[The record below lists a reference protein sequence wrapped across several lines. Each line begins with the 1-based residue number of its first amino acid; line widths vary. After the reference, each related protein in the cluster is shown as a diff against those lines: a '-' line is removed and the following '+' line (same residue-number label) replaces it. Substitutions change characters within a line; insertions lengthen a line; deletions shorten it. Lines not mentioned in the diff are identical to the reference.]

1 MTPALDYEKY
11 GLAETKDKFSALTAK
26 ANATGRPFTVLK
38 GGKPWV
44 EVRPL
49 AATGASDEEAEG
61 ITITPVRRAVPVA
74 DLKELFAHYDGKY
87 RPVEDGFSS
96 PAGSEEM

>member
-1 MTPALDYEKY
+1 MPPAVDYERY

-26 ANATGRPFTVLK
+26 ANSTGRPFTVLK

-49 AATGASDEEAEG
+49 AVDSGPDDIS
-61 ITITPVRRAVPVA
+61 ITPTRRVVPIS
-74 DLKELFAHYDGKY
+74 DLDELFAGYSGEYVPK
-87 RPVEDGFSS
+87 EDGLAS
-96 PAGSEEM
+96 PVGCEAM

>member
-1 MTPALDYEKY
+1 MTPVPKMNQY
-11 GLAETKDKFSALTAK
+11 GLAETKDKFSSLTTQ

-49 AATGASDEEAEG
+49 AAKKQNAE
-61 ITITPVRRAVPVA
+61 ISIVPMNRSVAVA
-74 DLKELFAHYDGKY
+74 DLDELFAGYQGDY
-87 RPVEDGFSS
+87 QPQEDGFA
-96 PAGSEEM
+96 PASGCEAM